1 MGVTSPRLYAKEYT
15 RFHSTLARKGREL
28 ARTLASQRRKQKGRN
43 HWRSLGRQPGAC
55 SLSMLN
61 LATSVAFSILSTRF
75 STLGVEHSS
84 LRCSRITAESPP
96 VGRLSSLLTDLGSS
110 DWQPLRP
117 RSCLA
122 NPCFA
127 SSLLTSFS
135 VSEACRRGVYVPFGI
150 GPTAVLASSVIYWS
164 NPIKESLRR
173 TVDLFA
179 VRVGMAVQVL
189 LAWRYCSGRALPLIL
204 AGYTAGG
211 ACYAC
216 GRILTVRG
224 AVLAGHR
231 VHCGVHVFANLG
243 NLLILP
249 YVV

>member
-1 MGVTSPRLYAKEYT
+1 MVE
-15 RFHSTLARKGREL
+15 FHSV
-28 ARTLASQRRKQKGRN
+28 SVWRRPRRRGV
-43 HWRSLGRQPGAC
+43 GGP
-55 SLSMLN
+55 LSGMLN
-61 LATSVAFSILSTRF
+61 LATSLAFSILSTRF

-179 VRVGMAVQVL
+179 VRVGMAAQVL

>member
-1 MGVTSPRLYAKEYT
+1 MLL
-15 RFHSTLARKGREL
+15 TLL
-28 ARTLASQRRKQKGRN
+28 FLPRN
-43 HWRSLGRQPGAC
+43 HLVGALIMTHADDDGLVLPPKLAPCHVVILPIYRDDAQRGEVMEYVETLKQELSALHFSGGSVRVEIRAWTFASLG
-55 SLSMLN
+55 
-61 LATSVAFSILSTRF
+61 
-75 STLGVEHSS
+75 
-84 LRCSRITAESPP
+84 
-96 VGRLSSLLTDLGSS
+96 
-110 DWQPLRP
+110 P
-117 RSCLA
+117 RSEEASSGPVEVQLCSATACLA
-122 NPCFA
+122 PLVLQGLA
-127 SSLLTSFS
+127 AGKEVAAHGVREVPTSF
-135 VSEACRRGVYVPFGI
+135 
-150 GPTAVLASSVIYWS
+150 
-164 NPIKESLRR
+164 
-173 TVDLFA
+173 DLFA